1 MKQESLWNDIRR
13 GNRGRPHDY
22 TSGSIGRAITLLAI
36 PMVLEASM
44 HGALEVF
51 DAFFV
56 AKLGSEAVA
65 AIGITGVL
73 LVLVFAVGFGLGM
86 AASAMVSRRIGE
98 QDTEA
103 AAVAASQSILLGVV
117 ASIPITALGILFSEQ
132 LLSMLG
138 ASPSVAE
145 IGAPY
150 CAVTLASSFIVVQ
163 FFLIGAIFRGAG
175 DAVVAMRT
183 LWLANGLNIVLDPL
197 LIFGIGPVSGLGL
210 LGAAIAS
217 ALARGIGL
225 LIQLRILFRGTGRLH
240 VTLSD
245 MRPDWGVIRRL
256 VRIALPGVLQ
266 RLVSTSAWLG
276 LIRIIAVFGSSALAG
291 YTIALR
297 ITILALLPS
306 WGHGE
311 RGCHSGRTESGC
323 RKGRS
328 GRKIGL
334 ACRVQQRELPGIACN
349 YLHLLVRTH
358 RRNLYP
364 GTRRDSCRFN
374 SSSLRQLQLSLSRVR
389 NGHSSGLQR
398 SRGHLDAHLDQ
409 LRLQLVASGPAGL
422 SALDLLRP
430 GYWRMLR
437 RRCRGVR
444 RRSGSL
450 SRRVPPRKMERA
462 KDLGASCHPDS
473 ERDFAWSRSLR
484 CFP

>member
-73 LVLVFAVGFGLGM
+73 LALVFAVGFGLGM

-103 AAVAASQSILLGVV
+103 AAVVASQSILLGVV
-117 ASIPITALGILFSEQ
+117 ASIPITAVGILFSEK

-183 LWLANGLNIVLDPL
+183 LWIANGLNIVLDPL
-197 LIFGIGPVSGLGL
+197 LIFGIGPVSGMGL

-256 VRIALPGVLQ
+256 VRIAFPGVLQ

-297 ITILALLPS
+297 ITILVLLPS
-306 WGHGE
+306 WGMANAAA
-311 RGCHSGRTESGC
+311 T
-323 RKGRS
+323 
-328 GRKIGL
+328 
-334 ACRVQQRELPGIACN
+334 
-349 YLHLLVRTH
+349 LVGQ
-358 RRNLYP
+358 N
-364 GTRRDSCRFN
+364 
-374 SSSLRQLQLSLSRVR
+374 
-389 NGHSSGLQR
+389 
-398 SRGHLDAHLDQ
+398 
-409 LRLQLVASGPAGL
+409 
-422 SALDLLRP
+422 
-430 GYWRMLR
+430 
-437 RRCRGVR
+437 
-444 RRSGSL
+444 
-450 SRRVPPRKMERA
+450 
-462 KDLGASCHPDS
+462 LGAGRADRAERSVWLAGYSNAGFLGLLAIVFLYWSEPIVGIFTPELDVIAVGSTHLRYVSCSYLFLAFGMVILQAFNGAGDTWTPTWINLVCNWLLQVPLAYLLS
-473 ERDFAWSRSLR
+473 IYFGAWVLADASSPLLWRTPPQR
-484 CFP
+484 